1 MRAGHA
7 AELKKK
13 AGINAPF
20 LDEGAEAL
28 GHLRHHPSRYASP
41 ESLVVSDLYEEL
53 RCHVLKTVTTLLR
66 ACPKVSAGIQ
76 NIEPRTQN
84 AVKQGRERGIRK
96 TDEGKRKGKGECG
109 GGKDGMAAGGS
120 ICRPIDIF

>member
-28 GHLRHHPSRYASP
+28 GHLRHHPSRYTGP
-41 ESLVVSDLYEEL
+41 ESLVVPDLYEEL

-84 AVKQGRERGIRK
+84 A
-96 TDEGKRKGKGECG
+96 ECG
-109 GGKDGMAAGGS
+109 TQNGEVRAQNSECSEAGTGTRNTEDG
-120 ICRPIDIF
+120 